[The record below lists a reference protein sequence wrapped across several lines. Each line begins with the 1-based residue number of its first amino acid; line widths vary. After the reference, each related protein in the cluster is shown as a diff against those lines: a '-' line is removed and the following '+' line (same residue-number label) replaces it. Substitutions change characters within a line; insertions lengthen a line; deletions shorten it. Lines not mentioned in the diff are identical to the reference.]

1 MAKRKTKSVNKKVA
15 FSHRDFLM
23 YILVFALVGA
33 FALWVSFAAPKPK
46 SGSVTISLQLPPAV
60 DRNGDGLPNWSDSV
74 NFTVS
79 TNADQ
84 TYVDLQCFQNGVLV
98 AEGWHG
104 FWPGALDYGW
114 NFGLDSPVWKS
125 GAADCTAYVKH
136 YTGHGH
142 NPYTTL
148 ASTTFH
154 VNP

>member
-1 MAKRKTKSVNKKVA
+1 MAKKSSKSIKQRK
-15 FSHRDFLM
+15 FSLNHLVVTA
-23 YILVFALVGA
+23 LVFGLVGGVIGWA
-33 FALWVSFAAPKPK
+33 AFAAPHKD
-46 SGSVTISLQLPPAV
+46 SGVTISLQLPPAV
-60 DRNGDGLPNWSDSV
+60 DRNSDGMPNWSDSV

-84 TYVDLQCFQNGVLV
+84 TYVNLQCSQNGVVV

-104 FWPGALDYGW
+104 FWSGALDYGW
-114 NFGLDSPVWKS
+114 NFGLDSPQWKS

-136 YTGHGH
+136 YTGHGK
-142 NPYTTL
+142 NPYITL